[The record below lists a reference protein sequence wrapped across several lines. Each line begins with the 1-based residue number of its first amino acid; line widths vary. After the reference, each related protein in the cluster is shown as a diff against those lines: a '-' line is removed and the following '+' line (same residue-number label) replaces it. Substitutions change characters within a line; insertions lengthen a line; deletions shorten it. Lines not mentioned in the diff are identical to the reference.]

1 MSRKEISMAP
11 APCDLSLLD
20 DPVAQELLS
29 STLPARLAY
38 TWSDGTPRVVPIWF
52 HWDGSEVVMG
62 SPADAPKVS
71 AISRNPNVAVTID
84 GNDWP
89 YHVLLIRGTASV
101 EIIAGVPEEY
111 AAAARRYF
119 GEEQGSAWAG
129 KVAQIMDRMARI
141 AVRPER
147 VTILDFQTRFPEAL
161 ARRMGA
167 A

>member
-1 MSRKEISMAP
+1 MAP
-11 APCDLSLLD
+11 ASGDLSLLD
-20 DPVAQELLS
+20 DPVAQELLGS
-29 STLPARLAY
+29 AVPARLAY
-38 TWSDGTPRVVPIWF
+38 IWPDGTPRVVPIWF

-62 SPADAPKVS
+62 SPADATKVS
-71 AISRNPNVAVTID
+71 AISGNPNVAVTID
-84 GNDWP
+84 ANDWP
-89 YHVLLIRGTASV
+89 YHVLLIRGTAHV
-101 EIIAGVPEEY
+101 EIIDGVPDEY

-129 KVAQIMDRMARI
+129 QVSQIMDQMARI
-141 AVRPER
+141 AVRPEQ